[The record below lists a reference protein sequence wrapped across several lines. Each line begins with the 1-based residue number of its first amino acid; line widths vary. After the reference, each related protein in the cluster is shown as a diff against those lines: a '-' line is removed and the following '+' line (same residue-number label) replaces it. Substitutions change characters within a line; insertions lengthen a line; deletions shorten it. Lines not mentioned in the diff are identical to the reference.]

1 MSPLY
6 KYEAINDMG
15 KKHTG
20 KLDADDESHLG
31 KKLSYA
37 GLYLI
42 KATDLTP
49 KKRER
54 RAPDDLFWCP
64 ACSRPV
70 AHWKPFNWLLFLL
83 LILTGIGWAFYII
96 YHIFQSP
103 HCPICRSPT
112 RREA

>member
-49 KKRER
+49 KKKER
-54 RAPDDLFWCP
+54 SGLFWCP
-64 ACSRPV
+64 ACSR
-70 AHWKPFNWLLFLL
+70 
-83 LILTGIGWAFYII
+83 TGARTSRWRCFSTPR
-96 YHIFQSP
+96 F
-103 HCPICRSPT
+103 RRPT
-112 RREA
+112 RSA